1 MIYSPNISYD
11 PILPLDRQPRE
22 HGLHGIHQDGA
33 IVYDNH
39 CSTSASGEMGRG
51 KLISNKKKIPSFF
64 FIYLFFFICS
74 F

>member
-39 CSTSASGEMGRG
+39 CSTSASGEMG
-51 KLISNKKKIPSFF
+51 
-64 FIYLFFFICS
+64 
-74 F
+74 